1 MSVRKTLHKKAPSVC
16 GGLEKLSGEV
26 VNRRVFVCL
35 RGIACV
41 SCGIGM
47 MARAS
52 LRAANT
58 DVRSVD
64 NIILVHLDPLVVQTV
79 ADVF

>member
-16 GGLEKLSGEV
+16 GGLEKFSGEV
-26 VNRRVFVCL
+26 VNRRVFVRL

-52 LRAANT
+52 L
-58 DVRSVD
+58 
-64 NIILVHLDPLVVQTV
+64 
-79 ADVF
+79 

>member
-1 MSVRKTLHKKAPSVC
+1 M
-16 GGLEKLSGEV
+16 
-26 VNRRVFVCL
+26 CL

-52 LRAANT
+52 LRAANI

-64 NIILVHLDPLVVQTV
+64 NIVLIQRDPLVVQTV